1 MSELVST
8 PVSQLLELTGPTK
21 DDILNEMEEH
31 GHESGFPTVGTEVGG
46 VLRLCARMVDASSV
60 FEFGSG
66 FGYSAYWFAAAL
78 PEDGQIVLTEHDAD
92 ELELAREYFDR
103 GDMSHKAVFEQ
114 GDALDIVEEYNGP
127 FDVVLID
134 HQNYRYKD
142 GFEAVRDKI
151 SPGGIVIADNVIVSA
166 DHLQT
171 DELIS
176 LLDGESLDNVD
187 EHTRGIADYYLSL
200 QSDPVFET
208 CALPVGEGIT
218 VSYKLKPDR

>member
-1 MSELVST
+1 
-8 PVSQLLELTGPTK
+8 
-21 DDILNEMEEH
+21 MEEH
-31 GHESGFPTVGTEVGG
+31 GHETGFPTVGTEVGG

-78 PEDGQIVLTEHDAD
+78 PENGQIVLTEHDAD

-114 GDALDIVEEYNGP
+114 GDALDIIEEYDGP

-134 HQNYRYKD
+134 HQNCRYKD